1 MRDVRTDP
9 AITST
14 LDPGGFVTT
23 DKACRL
29 DPDKGLGHI
38 FVGGDLTT
46 SAMHSHGERTAA
58 MAWLHAGAI
67 IDNVRHAA
75 GQREGE
81 SLKMPAVNF
90 FAGTDVAV
98 SLGTNAGMLYAT
110 QPAFV
115 PFFKDAEGLKAK
127 FGEITEA
134 GVAGWQETDKGTI
147 QDMGS
152 INWLMFNMIPVGAY
166 NMYTKDDMTV
176 YGMFVTPGVI
186 DLQ

>member
-1 MRDVRTDP
+1 
-9 AITST
+9 
-14 LDPGGFVTT
+14 
-23 DKACRL
+23 
-29 DPDKGLGHI
+29 
-38 FVGGDLTT
+38 
-46 SAMHSHGERTAA
+46 
-58 MAWLHAGAI
+58 MAWLHAGTI
-67 IDNVRHAA
+67 IENIRHAA
-75 GQREGE
+75 GQRENE

-98 SLGTNAGMLYAT
+98 SLGTNSGLLYAT
-110 QPAFV
+110 NPAFV

-127 FGEITEA
+127 FGEIAEA
-134 GVAGWQETDKGTI
+134 GEAGWQETDKGTI

-152 INWLMFNMIPVGAY
+152 INWLMFNMIPVGAH